1 MRIVNKIE
9 SKIPQLPTRQRVAAY
24 ARASEEKGRAIHSLS
39 AQVSFYSSFIQKHPE
54 WEYAGVYSDGGISG
68 TTEERPGFQQL
79 ITDCDAGKIDVVLT
93 KSISRFARNTVDLL
107 ETVRHLRDL
116 GIEVRF
122 EKEHINSLTED
133 GELMLTL
140 LASFAQEESR
150 SISENVKW
158 AIRKGFEKGQGNQ
171 FCIYGYR
178 WDGKEY
184 HIVPEEA
191 EIVRLI
197 YANFLAGL
205 SAEQTEKQLEEMG
218 VKSYTGGHLGNTS
231 IRQILRQER
240 YTGNTLFQK
249 TYIENHISHKSKL
262 NRGELPMFYAENTHP
277 AIIDQA
283 TFDAVQAEVARR
295 RELGV
300 FANWSINTTCF
311 TSKIKCGNCGASYRR
326 SGKRQRKDTNIVYYV
341 WTCQTKDR
349 KGIAECHA
357 KDIPEEI
364 LKSVSAETLHL
375 SAFDEVV
382 FSERVEKIVVQDG
395 KTLIYHFVDGT
406 VELVHWESSAKKDWW
421 TPERRRLW
429 GERHKRKD
437 TNPNK
442 GTYYE
447 FTGFI
452 KCGQCGANYRCQSN
466 VLKDGT
472 RTRSWYCTAPSGT
485 CDKTAIKDK
494 TMKTLVA
501 EVLSMEQFD
510 ETVMDSQIEYASVLK
525 DIVTFH
531 FRDGHTADRSFED
544 KRRGAKHTDDYKKY
558 MSEIMKQKWRDR
570 RGENSNDDSGDNQPV
585 YSSVDK

>member
-79 ITDCDAGKIDVVLT
+79 IRDCDAGKIDVVLT

-107 ETVRHLRDL
+107 ETVRHLRDI

-218 VKSYTGGHLGNTS
+218 VKSYTGGHFGNTS

-311 TSKIKCGNCGASYRR
+311 TSKIICEVCGRPFHR
-326 SGKRQRKDTNIVYYV
+326 STRSRTNGKFKVWVCANRKEG
-341 WTCQTKDR
+341 KPH
-349 KGIAECHA
+349 EC
-357 KDIPEEI
+357 KVSDLPEYI
-364 LKSVSAETLHL
+364 L
-375 SAFDEVV
+375 
-382 FSERVEKIVVQDG
+382 ERVSTEVLGLDEFDADAFAQQIERVMVPSSH
-395 KTLIYHFVDGT
+395 TLVYHFYDGNT
-406 VELVHWESSAKKDWW
+406 VSKEWASTAKKDWW

-531 FRDGHTADRSFED
+531 FRDGHTADRSFKD

-558 MSEIMKQKWRDR
+558 MSEVMKQKWRDR
-570 RGENSNDDSGDNQPV
+570 RVENSNDDSGDNKPV
-585 YSSVDK
+585 HSSVDK